1 MPSAIKSLLERLSSV
16 HDATPSEKKLL
27 DFFEAG
33 YPQIAFANLAEISAR
48 NGVSKA
54 TVTRFV
60 RRLGYENFHVFIRS
74 LRQEVAQNFD
84 SPKERHAHEVPSPTP
99 VRHLKNTF
107 ESAANDLQR
116 TLAQTDEATFARV
129 LALLAD
135 PNRPLYLMTVA
146 SGQGILRYFYTLMK
160 FSRKNLHM
168 LGGDTSTLGHEIMD
182 IDENAVLFAQAIDRH
197 AMATLAVLKYF
208 HQQGCQTILLT
219 NRHSSPLLQ
228 YAHHTLF
235 VHTEGQRTFKSRCS
249 ALVMLEA
256 ILAGVTEQR
265 KEDFD
270 KRYGVMD
277 LLTRQLNV
285 FVQK

>member
-1 MPSAIKSLLERLSSV
+1 MPSEKRNLLQRLALV

-27 DFFEAG
+27 DFFAEG
-33 YPQIAFANLAEISAR
+33 YPQIAFANIAEISAR

-74 LRQEVAQNFD
+74 LRHEVALNFD
-84 SPKERHAHEVPSPTP
+84 SPKERHAHETLPLTP
-99 VRHLKNTF
+99 ARHLKGCF
-107 ESAANDLQR
+107 DSGVIDLQR
-116 TLAQTDEATFARV
+116 TLDKIDEATFAGV

-135 PNRPLYLMTVA
+135 QDRPLYLMSVA
-146 SGQGILRYFYTLMK
+146 SGQAILQYFYTLMK
-160 FSRKNLHM
+160 YSRKNLH
-168 LGGDTSTLGHEIMD
+168 LLTGDTSTLAHEIVD
-182 IDENAVLFAQAIDRH
+182 IDKNAMLFALAIDRH
-197 AMATLAVLKYF
+197 PMATLTVLKYF

-228 YAHHTLF
+228 YAHHALF

-256 ILAGVTEQR
+256 ILSGITEQHQ
-265 KEDFD
+265 EAFD
-270 KRYGVMD
+270 RRYEVMD
-277 LLTRQLNV
+277 SLTRKLNV